1 METPSYFNQ
10 NIKELNQRY
19 FLIID
24 EIVKTFPK
32 YKSSPKLNSFEEP
45 YNKNINNLRNLQAEY
60 FLLKNNLNKNTDEL
74 QKEIKQIDD
83 VLYVLEEE
91 IKVLTREL
99 RDLNN
104 SDNAASGMFTD
115 SRNLYNIQ
123 FFGNTILFIIIFSMG
138 VSSFSSTYCPTFIC
152 IDTVKSALSRIFFNI
167 V

>member
-1 METPSYFNQ
+1 METPSQ
-10 NIKELNQRY
+10 LKKKIKELNQRY

-32 YKSSPKLNSFEEP
+32 YKSSPKLNSFEDA
-45 YNKNINNLRNLQAEY
+45 YNTNINNLRSLQADY
-60 FLLKNNLNKNTDEL
+60 FLLQNNLNKNTDEL

-123 FFGNTILFIIIFSMG
+123 FLGNTILFIIIFSMG
-138 VSSFSSTYCPTFIC
+138 MSSFSNTYCPTFIC
-152 IDTVKSALSRIFFNI
+152 ADTVKNAMSKIFFNI
-167 V
+167 F